1 MLARAQK
8 WGNSIAVRI
17 PKAIAEDAG
26 IREDDQLDIEVV
38 EGAVVLT
45 HRRPLQY
52 RLDDLLERITDA
64 NLHEEQDF
72 GPPVGNE
79 AL

>member
-1 MLARAQK
+1 LLAKAQK

-17 PKAIAEDAG
+17 PRPIADDAG
-26 IREDDQLDIEVV
+26 ILENDQLDIAVR

-45 HRRPLQY
+45 PRRPPQY
-52 RLDDLLERITDA
+52 RLDELLQGITDD
-64 NLHEEQDF
+64 NLHGEADF
-72 GPPVGNE
+72 GSPVGNE

>member
-1 MLARAQK
+1 MLAKAQK

-17 PKAIAEDAG
+17 PKPVADDAG
-26 IREDDQLDIEVV
+26 IREDDQLEISVV

-45 HRRPLQY
+45 PRRPPRY
-52 RLDDLLERITDA
+52 RLEELLAGITRD
-64 NLHEEQDF
+64 NLHSEADF
-72 GPPVGNE
+72 GPPAGNE